1 MKVNGTDPVEALTAT
16 HALAS
21 EALTGILAGAGA
33 RGVAPTRESLR
44 LSVAAAYF
52 AADCMIARGNGAA
65 MPGEEPPDRRLV
77 LVEKMRAAQIAYR
90 KTRDPAKQ
98 EEAAQLELA
107 VDAMLGAWREGPLLF
122 DDHGQ
127 RPAAGG

>member
-1 MKVNGTDPVEALTAT
+1 MNVKGTDPVDSLTAR

-33 RGVAPTRESLR
+33 RGVAPTRESLAR
-44 LSVAAAYF
+44 AVAAAYF
-52 AADCMIARGNGAA
+52 AADAMIARGNGAA

-77 LVEKMRAAQIAYR
+77 LVETMRAAQNAYR
-90 KTRDPAKQ
+90 KTRDPSKQ

-122 DDHGQ
+122 DE
-127 RPAAGG
+127 RGGA